1 MSNKQT
7 FLNYCNEMM
16 RLALPLFDSEMDK
29 HRLTKLELGQGIDFL
44 GSPHP
49 VGKKWLTEPY
59 SIWAKTRNSKLGED
73 ADAEIIQITICP
85 AEDWKPIL
93 SVSTTSLDPITFE
106 TTDSAE
112 KDLAVIRKKIEEC
125 FARFK

>member
-16 RLALPLFDSEMDK
+16 RLVLPLFDSEMEK
-29 HRLTKLELGQGIDFL
+29 HGLPKLELGQGIDFL

-59 SIWAKTRNSKLGED
+59 SIWAKTRKPKLGAD
-73 ADAEIIQITICP
+73 ADAETIQITICP
-85 AEDWKPIL
+85 AEGWKPVL
-93 SVSTTSLDPITFE
+93 SVSSTSLDPIMFE

-112 KDLAVIRKKIEEC
+112 KDLAVIRMKIEEC
-125 FARFK
+125 FARLK